1 MIKFVTQLFC
11 KHSYKKIASLRCT
24 YIVTDNRTID
34 VPIHFYMCR
43 KCNKRKTIKFNSV
56 FYNYSLIEQI
66 ELWEK
71 GELEFND
78 IENS

>member
-11 KHSYKKIASLRCT
+11 KHTYKRIASLRCT
-24 YIVTDNRTID
+24 YNVTDNRTID
-34 VPIHFYMCR
+34 VPIYFYICS
-43 KCNKRKTIKFNSV
+43 KCNKRKTIKFNRV
-56 FYNYSLIEQI
+56 FYNDSLIEQI